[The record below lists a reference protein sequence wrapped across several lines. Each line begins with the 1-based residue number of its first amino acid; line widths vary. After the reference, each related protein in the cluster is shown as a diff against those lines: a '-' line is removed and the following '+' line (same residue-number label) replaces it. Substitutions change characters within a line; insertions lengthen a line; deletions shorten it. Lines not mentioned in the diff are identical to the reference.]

1 MGGVVLTDERTR
13 RAVDKR
19 ARGQLRT
26 LGVYVGMH
34 ALLTQNE
41 DMEKDRINGSPGVV
55 IGAPNVRGVLRRAVI
70 ALVVA
75 VAGRPLGG
83 RRAAAHGRRVL
94 GAQRSEI
101 AASASL
107 VHLQGATVGAG
118 LRKGGLVL
126 NV

>member
-55 IGAPNVRGVLRRAVI
+55 VAIETEPDDDEPIVIRFRPDSAPDDASPLRITRTQVC
-70 ALVVA
+70 VTCN
-75 VAGRPLGG
+75 
-83 RRAAAHGRRVL
+83 
-94 GAQRSEI
+94 E
-101 AASASL
+101 
-107 VHLQGATVGAG
+107 
-118 LRKGGLVL
+118 
-126 NV
+126 